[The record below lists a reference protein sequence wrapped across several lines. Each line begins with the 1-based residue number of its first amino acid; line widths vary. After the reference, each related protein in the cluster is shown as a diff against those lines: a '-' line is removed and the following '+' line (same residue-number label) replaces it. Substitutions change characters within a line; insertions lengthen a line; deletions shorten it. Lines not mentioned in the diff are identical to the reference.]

1 MADYLTNDTD
11 LKAVADAIRAKGGT
25 IEPLTYPGG
34 FASAIEAIKTTPTL
48 QEKIVTPSAT
58 VQEVTPDDGYDGLS
72 KVTVGAVSEGQTTVQ
87 AISAEVVGDDVVIT
101 FPSGPSS
108 AAGIKNLS
116 FGTAI
121 DVSIPASIAPN
132 AHDVKAAALYSNERN
147 DWHVGYLGVTMGS
160 DIGLFW
166 NSYSVNYSN
175 GKISFGTNFVLS
187 VNSNY
192 ISTIFMTY

>member
-25 IEPLTYPGG
+25 SEPLTYPGG
-34 FASAIEAIKTTPTL
+34 FALAIEQIKTTPTL
-48 QEKIVTPSAT
+48 QEKAVTPSAT
-58 VQEVTPDDGYDGLS
+58 VQEITPDDGYDGLS

-87 AISAEVVGDDVVIT
+87 AISAEVVNGDVVIT

-108 AAGIKNLS
+108 VAGIKNLS
-116 FGTAI
+116 FGMAI
-121 DVSIPASIAPN
+121 DAPVPASIAPN
-132 AHDVKAAALYSNERN
+132 AGEAKAAAIYNN
-147 DWHVGYLGVTMGS
+147 GWNVGFLGVTMGF
-160 DIGLFW
+160 DIGLLW
-166 NSYSVNYSN
+166 NFYSVKYSN
-175 GKISFGTNFVLS
+175 GKLSFNASDILS

>member
-25 IEPLTYPGG
+25 SEPLTYPGG
-34 FASAIEAIKTTPTL
+34 FALAIEQIKTTPTL
-48 QEKIVTPSAT
+48 QEKAVTPSAT
-58 VQEVTPDDGYDGLS
+58 VQEITPDDGYDGLS

-87 AISAEVVGDDVVIT
+87 AISAEVVNGDVVIT

-108 AAGIKNLS
+108 VAGIKNLS
-116 FGTAI
+116 FGMAI
-121 DVSIPASIAPN
+121 EAPVPASIAPN
-132 AHDVKAAALYSNERN
+132 AHDVKAAAIYNN
-147 DWHVGYLGVTMGS
+147 GWNVGFLGLTMGS

-166 NSYSVNYSN
+166 TLYSVDYSN
-175 GKISFGTNFVLS
+175 GKLSFTTNGILS

>member
-25 IEPLTYPGG
+25 SEPLTYPGG
-34 FASAIEAIKTTPTL
+34 FALAIEQIKTTPTL
-48 QEKIVTPSAT
+48 QEKAVTPSAT
-58 VQEVTPDDGYDGLS
+58 VQEITPDDGYDGLS

-87 AISAEVVGDDVVIT
+87 AISAEVVNGDVVIT

-108 AAGIKNLS
+108 VAGIKNLS
-116 FGTAI
+116 FGMAI
-121 DVSIPASIAPN
+121 EVSIPASIAPN
-132 AHDVKAAALYSNERN
+132 AHDVKAAAIYNN
-147 DWHVGYLGVTMGS
+147 GWNVGFLGITMGS
-160 DIGLFW
+160 DIGLLW
-166 NSYSVNYSN
+166 TLYSVDYSN
-175 GKISFGTNFVLS
+175 GKLSFPTNDILS

>member
-1 MADYLTNDTD
+1 MADYLTNDVD

-25 IEPLTYPGG
+25 SEPLTYPGG

-87 AISAEVVGDDVVIT
+87 AISAEVVDNEVVIT

-108 AAGIKNLS
+108 VAGIKNLS
-116 FGTAI
+116 FGMAI
-121 DVSIPASIAPN
+121 EAPVPASIAPN
-132 AHDVKAAALYSNERN
+132 ASNSKVAAIYSNGWN
-147 DWHVGYLGVTMGS
+147 VGFLGVTMGFE
-160 DIGLFW
+160 IGLLW
-166 NSYSVNYSN
+166 NFYSVNYSN
-175 GKISFGTNFVLS
+175 GKLSFSTYDILS

>member
-25 IEPLTYPGG
+25 SEPLTYPGG
-34 FASAIEAIKTTPTL
+34 FALAIEQIKTTPTL
-48 QEKIVTPSAT
+48 QEKAVTPSAT

-87 AISAEVVGDDVVIT
+87 AISAEVVNGDVVIT

-108 AAGIKNLS
+108 VAGIKNLS
-116 FGTAI
+116 FGMAI
-121 DVSIPASIAPN
+121 EAPVPASIAPN
-132 AHDVKAAALYSNERN
+132 AGEAKAAAIYSNGWN
-147 DWHVGYLGVTMGS
+147 VGFLGATMGFE
-160 DIGLFW
+160 IGLFW
-166 NSYSVNYSN
+166 NFYSVNYSN
-175 GKISFGTNFVLS
+175 GKLSFNASDILS

>member
-1 MADYLTNDTD
+1 MADYLTNDAD

-25 IEPLTYPGG
+25 GEPLTYPGG

-58 VQEVTPDDGYDGLS
+58 VQEITPDDGYDGLS

-87 AISAEVVGDDVVIT
+87 AISAEVVNGDVVIT

-108 AAGIKNLS
+108 VAGIKNLS
-116 FGTAI
+116 FGMAI
-121 DVSIPASIAPN
+121 EVPVPESIAPN
-132 AHDVKAAALYSNERN
+132 ASNSKAAAIYSNGWN
-147 DWHVGYLGVTMGS
+147 VGFLGVTMGF
-160 DIGLFW
+160 DMGLLW
-166 NSYSVNYSN
+166 NFYSVDFSN
-175 GKISFGTNFVLS
+175 GKLSFSTYGVLS

>member
-25 IEPLTYPGG
+25 SEPLTYPGG
-34 FASAIEAIKTTPTL
+34 FALAIEQIKTTPTL
-48 QEKIVTPSAT
+48 QEKAVTPSAT

-87 AISAEVVGDDVVIT
+87 AISAEVVNGDVVIT

-108 AAGIKNLS
+108 VAGIKNLS
-116 FGTAI
+116 FGMAI
-121 DVSIPASIAPN
+121 EAPVPASIAPY
-132 AHDVKAAALYSNERN
+132 AGEAKAAAIYNN
-147 DWHVGYLGVTMGS
+147 GWNVGFLGLTMGS

-166 NSYSVNYSN
+166 NLYSVDYSN
-175 GKISFGTNFVLS
+175 GKLSFSTNFVLS

>member
-25 IEPLTYPGG
+25 SEPLTYPGG

-48 QEKIVTPSAT
+48 QEKTVTPSTT

-87 AISAEVVGDDVVIT
+87 AISAEVVNDEVIIT

-116 FGTAI
+116 FGMAI
-121 DVSIPASIAPN
+121 DAPVPASIAPY
-132 AHDVKAAALYSNERN
+132 ARDVKAAAIYNN
-147 DWHVGYLGVTMGS
+147 GWNVGFLGLTMGS

-166 NSYSVNYSN
+166 NFYSVDYSN
-175 GKISFGTNFVLS
+175 GKLSFGTNFILS

>member
-34 FASAIEAIKTTPTL
+34 FALAIEQIKTTPTL
-48 QEKIVTPSAT
+48 QEKAVTPSAT
-58 VQEVTPDDGYDGLS
+58 VQEITPDDGYDGLS

-87 AISAEVVGDDVVIT
+87 AISAEVVNGDVVIT

-116 FGTAI
+116 FGMAI
-121 DVSIPASIAPN
+121 DVPVIESIAPN
-132 AHDVKAAALYSNERN
+132 ASDAKVAAIYSNGWN
-147 DWHVGYLGVTMGS
+147 VGFLGVTMGLE
-160 DIGLFW
+160 IGLLW
-166 NSYSVNYSN
+166 NFYSVNYSN
-175 GKISFGTNFVLS
+175 CKLSFSAYNVLS

>member
-1 MADYLTNDTD
+1 MADYLTNDVD

-25 IEPLTYPGG
+25 SEPLTYPGG

-48 QEKIVTPSAT
+48 QEKAVTPSAT
-58 VQEVTPDDGYDGLS
+58 VQEITPDDGYDGLS

-87 AISAEVVGDDVVIT
+87 AISAEIVNGDVVIT

-108 AAGIKNLS
+108 VAGIKNLS
-116 FGTAI
+116 FGMAI
-121 DVSIPASIAPN
+121 EAPVPASIAPN
-132 AHDVKAAALYSNERN
+132 ASNSKAAAIYSNGWN
-147 DWHVGYLGVTMGS
+147 VGFLGLTMGF
-160 DIGLFW
+160 DIGLLW
-166 NSYSVNYSN
+166 NFYSVNYSN
-175 GKISFGTNFVLS
+175 GKLSFNASDILS

>member
-25 IEPLTYPGG
+25 SEPLTYPGG

-48 QEKIVTPSAT
+48 QEKTVTPSTT

-87 AISAEVVGDDVVIT
+87 AISAEVVNDEVIIT

-116 FGTAI
+116 FGMAI
-121 DVSIPASIAPN
+121 EVFIPASIAPN
-132 AHDVKAAALYSNERN
+132 AGETIAAAYYNNSYG
-147 DWHVGYLGVTMGS
+147 WMVGFLGETMGT

-166 NSYSVNYSN
+166 NRDSVKYSN
-175 GKISFGTNFVLS
+175 GKLSFTTNGILS

>member
-1 MADYLTNDTD
+1 MADYLTNDVD

-25 IEPLTYPGG
+25 SEPLTYPGG

-87 AISAEVVGDDVVIT
+87 AISAEIVNSNVVIT

-108 AAGIKNLS
+108 VAGIKNLS
-116 FGTAI
+116 FGMAI
-121 DVSIPASIAPN
+121 EVSNPASIAPN
-132 AHDVKAAALYSNERN
+132 ASYSKAAAIYSNGWN
-147 DWHVGYLGVTMGS
+147 IGFLGVTMGD
-160 DIGLFW
+160 DIGLLW
-166 NSYSVNYSN
+166 NFYSVNYSN
-175 GKISFGTNFVLS
+175 GKLSFGVTDKMS

>member
-1 MADYLTNDTD
+1 MADYLTNDAD

-25 IEPLTYPGG
+25 SAPLTYPGG
-34 FASAIEAIKTTPTL
+34 FASAIEQIKTTPTL
-48 QEKIVTPSAT
+48 QEKTVTPSAT

-87 AISAEVVGDDVVIT
+87 AISAEVVNNEVVIT

-116 FGTAI
+116 FGMAI
-121 DVSIPASIAPN
+121 DAPVPASIAPN
-132 AHDVKAAALYSNERN
+132 AGAVKAAAIYSNGWN
-147 DWHVGYLGVTMGS
+147 AGFLGVTMGF
-160 DIGLFW
+160 DIGLVWSLFPVDYN
-166 NSYSVNYSN
+166 NS
-175 GKISFGTNFVLS
+175 KLSFGAANILS

>member
-1 MADYLTNDTD
+1 MADYLTNDAD
-11 LKAVADAIRAKGGT
+11 LKTVADAIRAKGGT
-25 IEPLTYPGG
+25 SEPLTYPGG
-34 FASAIEAIKTTPTL
+34 FASAIEEIKTTPTL
-48 QEKIVTPSAT
+48 QEKAVTPSAT

-87 AISAEVVGDDVVIT
+87 AISAEVVDGDVVIT

-116 FGTAI
+116 FGMAI
-121 DVSIPASIAPN
+121 EVPVPASIAPN
-132 AHDVKAAALYSNERN
+132 AGSGKAAAIYSNGWN
-147 DWHVGYLGVTMGS
+147 VGFLGVTMGLE
-160 DIGLFW
+160 IGLLW
-166 NSYSVNYSN
+166 NFYSVNYSN
-175 GKISFGTNFVLS
+175 CKLSFSTYGVLS

>member
-1 MADYLTNDTD
+1 MADYLTNDVD

-25 IEPLTYPGG
+25 SEPLTYPGG
-34 FASAIEAIKTTPTL
+34 FASAIEAIKTAPTL

-87 AISAEVVGDDVVIT
+87 AISAEVVDDKVVIT

-108 AAGIKNLS
+108 VAGIKNLS
-116 FGTAI
+116 FGMAI
-121 DVSIPASIAPN
+121 DVPIPESVAPY
-132 AHDVKAAALYSNERN
+132 AGTGKVAAIYSNGWN
-147 DWHVGYLGVTMGS
+147 VGFFGVTMGD

-166 NSYSVNYSN
+166 NFYSVNYSN
-175 GKISFGTNFVLS
+175 GKLSFSTNLVLS

>member
-1 MADYLTNDTD
+1 MADYLTNDVD

-25 IEPLTYPGG
+25 SEPLTYPGG

-87 AISAEVVGDDVVIT
+87 AISAEIVNDTVVIT

-108 AAGIKNLS
+108 VAGIKNLS
-116 FGTAI
+116 FGMAI
-121 DVSIPASIAPN
+121 DVPIPANVAPN
-132 AHDVKAAALYSNERN
+132 AGTGKVAAIYSNGWN
-147 DWHVGYLGVTMGS
+147 VGYFGVTMGD
-160 DIGLFW
+160 DIGMFW
-166 NSYSVNYSN
+166 NFYSVDYSN
-175 GKISFGTNFVLS
+175 GKLSFATNMVLS